1 MSTEYKDDKS
11 EADTKV
17 QDVGGVEVADQE
29 EITEADQAYLN
40 ASKFTRFYRSTLW
53 QIIVLGA

>member
-11 EADTKV
+11 EADIKV

-40 ASKFTRFYRSTLW
+40 ASKFTRFYRSTLF